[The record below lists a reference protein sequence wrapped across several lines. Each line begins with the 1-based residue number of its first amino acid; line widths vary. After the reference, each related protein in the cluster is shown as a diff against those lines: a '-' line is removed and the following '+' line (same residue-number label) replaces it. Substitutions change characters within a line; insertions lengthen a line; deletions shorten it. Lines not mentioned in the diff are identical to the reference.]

1 MTDRNIRRVKDRI
14 LDCSNRLELV
24 QALILYRMDI
34 FTTGVYS
41 ERVCLSEEVLELSEE
56 LLDSLV
62 NDFRLLV
69 ESGFVEDDDISEF
82 ELDDVPDYP
91 EDDDE

>member
-1 MTDRNIRRVKDRI
+1 MTDRNIRRVKDKI
-14 LDCSNRLELV
+14 LDYSNRLELV
-24 QALILYRMDI
+24 QALILCRMDI

-41 ERVCLSEEVLELSEE
+41 ERVCLSEEILELSEE

-69 ESGFVEDDDISEF
+69 ESGFVEEV
-82 ELDDVPDYP
+82 ELDDVPDCP
-91 EDDDE
+91 EDED